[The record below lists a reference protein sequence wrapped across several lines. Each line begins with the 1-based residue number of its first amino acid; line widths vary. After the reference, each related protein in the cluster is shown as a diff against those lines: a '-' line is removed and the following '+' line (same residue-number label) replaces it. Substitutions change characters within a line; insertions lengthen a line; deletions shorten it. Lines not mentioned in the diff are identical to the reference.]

1 MSNFILE
8 TKKLKIEIAAAKFG
22 MLSIRAAQ
30 AGIDVSSYLCE
41 QVVSKSRVNTP
52 LPCPGVASERVGE
65 PTLVREVLPEV
76 VGGELAPVMELV
88 DDLELGLRE
97 PEEEGREYGAE

>member
-41 QVVSKSRVNTP
+41 QVVRKKTESA

-65 PTLVREVLPEV
+65 PKLVREVLPEV
-76 VGGELAPVMELV
+76 VGGEELAPVMELV

-97 PEEEGREYGAE
+97 PEEEGRCE